1 LVCADNVD
9 PCKTNL
15 PKAMLSLDWE
25 RRPKDDQ
32 EAPVAP
38 FGGLSSA
45 LLLGLGAS
53 LSLGLCSVLMP
64 PLSALSVPGGFA
76 TKTLIGFC
84 GLAGCFGFVMAETV
98 ILRSAEELSCQS
110 RHQFNAITL
119 QVFGALTLLPVS
131 SHVAAQHYLAKLAAL
146 AANMW
151 LMRSARCL
159 MLEVDKQ
166 SKIFVRCWGKHQGQR
181 TGEMSCV
188 DRYSA
193 FLTGGNVASNAVVAK
208 TGSQSFA
215 MFSAVWF
222 VMTACSFSPLQV

>member
-1 LVCADNVD
+1 
-9 PCKTNL
+9 
-15 PKAMLSLDWE
+15 MLSLADLSESW
-25 RRPKDDQ
+25 RPK
-32 EAPVAP
+32 EAP
-38 FGGLSSA
+38 SSQLLA
-45 LLLGLGAS
+45 LVLGLGSAS
-53 LSLGLCSVLMP
+53 LSLGLCSVLLP

-76 TKTLIGFC
+76 TKTLVGFC
-84 GLAGCFGFVMAETV
+84 GLSGCLGFLMAETV
-98 ILRSAEELSCQS
+98 ILRSAEELPCQS

-131 SHVAAQHYLAKLAAL
+131 AHVAAQHYLAKLGVL

-151 LMRSARCL
+151 LMRSAQCL

-166 SKIFVRCWGKHQGQR
+166 SQVFVRCWGKHRGQR
-181 TGEMSCV
+181 TEEKSCV
-188 DRYSA
+188 DRCSA

-222 VMTACSFSPLQV
+222 AITAISFSPLQL